1 MEGCKNNITFSAIK
15 EFVEDLSSVFG
26 DGGKS
31 PLSLYSRLTKHVEDK
46 DSTNGVSKYITGFK
60 VFFANFESKLESKET
75 IMEIPRGTLIRY
87 GDSPKVYLE
96 IQKYIYLSRNKPEQI
111 EIIRKHLLTIAATI
125 DPNEKSLAALDAS
138 PVLEQMGLGGGTA
151 ESRFVKDM
159 MEKAKKSMADVEID
173 KENPTA
179 AVMGLLSSGLITD
192 MIKGLQCG
200 VESKT
205 LDPNKL
211 LGGLQEALSGVMG
224 SQGDGSGDQGL
235 DVSRLVIATQQAM
248 GSQSS
253 TPQVEEVRDV
263 D

>member
-26 DGGKS
+26 DGGKT

-46 DSTNGVSKYITGFK
+46 DSASGVDKYIKGFK
-60 VFFANFESKLESKET
+60 VFFANFESRLESNEM
-75 IMEIPRGTLIRY
+75 IMEIPRGTVIRY
-87 GDSPKVYLE
+87 ADSPKVYLE
-96 IQKYIYLSRNKPEQI
+96 IQKYIYLSRNKPDQL

-125 DPNEKSLAALDAS
+125 DPNEKSLAALDAA
-138 PVLEQMGLGGGTA
+138 PVLEQLGLGGTA

-159 MEKAKKSMADVEID
+159 MEKAKKSMADVQID
-173 KENPTA
+173 KDDPTS
-179 AVMGLLSSGLITD
+179 AVIGLLSSGLITD

-200 VESKT
+200 VETKT

-211 LGGLQEALSGVMG
+211 IGGLQEALTGVMG
-224 SQGDGSGDQGL
+224 GQGEGSGDQGL

-248 GSQSS
+248 GSQTTGS
-253 TPQVEEVRDV
+253 QVEEVD
-263 D
+263 